1 MSSENLGK
9 SIVYMGTP
17 EFAVAPLQALIEAN
31 ITVVA
36 VVTVADKPAGRGRKL
51 NESAVKKAAL
61 AHDIPV
67 LQPVSL
73 KDESF
78 LNELAAIKA
87 DLFVVVAFRMLPEA
101 VWNMPPL
108 GTFNL
113 HGSLLPAYRGAAPIN
128 WAIING
134 ESKTGV
140 TTFFLDRNIDTGSII
155 YQSELGIQKDWT
167 AGDLHDAMMPIGAT
181 LVVET
186 VHAIISGHF
195 TLQPQKSNLATHA
208 PKLNKINCL
217 LDFSKSPVELV
228 NQIKGLSPF
237 PGAYFGE
244 YKFLNASAT
253 TIELSC
259 SSPLLYRLKG
269 SLFLKYANG
278 TIEITAIKPNGKRQ
292 MSGKDFV
299 NGMQTEELQLFS

>member
-1 MSSENLGK
+1 MKIIFFGTPNFAATNLKYLLGK
-9 SIVYMGTP
+9 GFEIVAIVTP
-17 EFAVAPLQALIEAN
+17 P
-31 ITVVA
+31 
-36 VVTVADKPAGRGRKL
+36 DSRKGRGKQLKL
-51 NESAVKKAAL
+51 CAVKEVGL
-61 AHDIPV
+61 ENNIPV
-67 LQPVSL
+67 LQPL
-73 KDESF
+73 KLRDEEFISK
-78 LNELAAIKA
+78 LKNYNA

-140 TTFFLDRNIDTGSII
+140 TTFFLDKNIDTGSII
-155 YQSELGIQKDWT
+155 YQSELGIQKNWT

-181 LVVET
+181 LVVKT

-244 YKFLNASAT
+244 YKFLNASTT

-299 NGMQTEELQLFS
+299 NGMQTEELQLFP

>member
-1 MSSENLGK
+1 MSSEILGK

-17 EFAVAPLQALIEAN
+17 EFAVAPLKALIEAN
-31 ITVVA
+31 ITVAA

-113 HGSLLPAYRGAAPIN
+113 HGSLLPVYRGAAPIN

-140 TTFFLDRNIDTGSII
+140 TTFFLDKNIDTGSII
-155 YQSELGIQKDWT
+155 YQSELGIQK
-167 AGDLHDAMMPIGAT
+167 
-181 LVVET
+181 
-186 VHAIISGHF
+186 
-195 TLQPQKSNLATHA
+195 N
-208 PKLNKINCL
+208 
-217 LDFSKSPVELV
+217 
-228 NQIKGLSPF
+228 
-237 PGAYFGE
+237 
-244 YKFLNASAT
+244 
-253 TIELSC
+253 
-259 SSPLLYRLKG
+259 
-269 SLFLKYANG
+269 
-278 TIEITAIKPNGKRQ
+278 
-292 MSGKDFV
+292 
-299 NGMQTEELQLFS
+299 